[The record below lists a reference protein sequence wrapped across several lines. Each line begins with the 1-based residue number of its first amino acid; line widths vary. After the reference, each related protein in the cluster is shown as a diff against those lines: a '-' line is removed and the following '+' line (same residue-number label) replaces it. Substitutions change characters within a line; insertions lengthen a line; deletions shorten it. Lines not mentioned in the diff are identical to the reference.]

1 MNAQDILKLVNAG
14 YTKEEIQKME
24 MPAESKKAPEAPKEE
39 PKKEEPKKAPET
51 PKEEPKKAPEAP
63 KEEPSK
69 EDPVDAAMA
78 AAQQKMDSFTAAMD
92 SVIEKISKMAGMP
105 AIGSAAPKGVE
116 DVVSDFFKEE
126 N

>member
-24 MPAESKKAPEAPKEE
+24 MPAEPKKIPEAPKEE
-39 PKKEEPKKAPET
+39 PKKEEPE
-51 PKEEPKKAPEAP
+51 KAPEAP
-63 KEEPSK
+63 KEEPAK
-69 EDPVDAAMA
+69 EDPVDAAMK
-78 AAQQKMDSFTAAMD
+78 AAQQKMDSFNAAMD
-92 SVIEKISKMAGMP
+92 SMIEKISKMAGMP
-105 AIGSAAPKGVE
+105 AIGTTAPKGVE

>member
-24 MPAESKKAPEAPKEE
+24 MPTEPKKAPEAPKEE
-39 PKKEEPKKAPET
+39 PKKEEPKKAPE
-51 PKEEPKKAPEAP
+51 AP
-63 KEEPSK
+63 KEEPAK

-92 SVIEKISKMAGMP
+92 SMIEKISKMAGMP
-105 AIGSAAPKGVE
+105 AIGTTAPKGVE

-126 N
+126 K

>member
-24 MPAESKKAPEAPKEE
+24 MPAEPKKAPEAPKEE
-39 PKKEEPKKAPET
+39 PKKEEPKKAPE
-51 PKEEPKKAPEAP
+51 AP
-63 KEEPSK
+63 KEEPAK

-78 AAQQKMDSFTAAMD
+78 AAQQKMDSFNAAMD
-92 SVIEKISKMAGMP
+92 SMIEKISKMAGMP
-105 AIGSAAPKGVE
+105 AIGTTAPKGVE

-126 N
+126 K

>member
-24 MPAESKKAPEAPKEE
+24 MPAEPKKAPEAPKEE
-39 PKKEEPKKAPET
+39 PKKAPEAS
-51 PKEEPKKAPEAP
+51 KEEPA
-63 KEEPSK
+63 K

-92 SVIEKISKMAGMP
+92 SMIEKISKMAGMP
-105 AIGSAAPKGVE
+105 AIGTTAPKGVE

-126 N
+126 K

>member
-1 MNAQDILKLVNAG
+1 MDAEKVLKLIDAG
-14 YTKEEIQKME
+14 FSADEIRGMLA
-24 MPAESKKAPEAPKEE
+24 PSAEPKAEPEA
-39 PKKEEPKKAPET
+39 KEEPKKAPED
-51 PKEEPKKAPEAP
+51 PKEEPA
-63 KEEPSK
+63 K

-78 AAQQKMDSFTAAMD
+78 AAQQKMESFNAAMD

-105 AIGSAAPKGVE
+105 AIGSTAPKGVE